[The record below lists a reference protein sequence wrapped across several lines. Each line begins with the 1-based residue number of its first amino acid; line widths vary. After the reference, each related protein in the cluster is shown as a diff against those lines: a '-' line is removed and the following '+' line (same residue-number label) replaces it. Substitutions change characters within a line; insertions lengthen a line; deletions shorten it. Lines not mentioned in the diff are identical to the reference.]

1 MKPNILLCGRTG
13 AGKTSLIQSVTEKGT
28 VPESAVS
35 DSASATRGF
44 HVYETEAANFIDSE
58 GMEPGVGVSEY
69 ASFINGELCRRF
81 FSGRPEQLIHCIW
94 YCLDSAGARVQS
106 ADRDLFRSLP
116 EHSLL
121 VMTKS
126 ELLRASQLASLNESV
141 GALLPPEEV
150 FYVSAAEGSGLEHLI
165 ARTFEFAA
173 EKAEES
179 GDELASFRMRWNL
192 YYETRMREWRERN
205 CSLAEAFVKKT
216 VKRAFWIALFP
227 LPLLDVLPLFL
238 NEVHMLAGIAA
249 IYGYPVLERHGPAF
263 LLALSGSAGEKL
275 LATFFLFFKAPL
287 AALTAYGVG
296 HAAISYYESGM
307 TLSPEDLRLAFEKA
321 EMEARSLRRK

>member
-35 DSASATRGF
+35 DSAPATKGF

-58 GMEPGVGVSEY
+58 GMEPGMGVSEY

-81 FSGRPEQLIHCIW
+81 FSGLTEDLIHCVW
-94 YCLDSAGARVQS
+94 YCVDSAGARMQS
-106 ADRDLFRSLP
+106 ADWELFRSLP

-150 FYVSAAEGSGLEHLI
+150 FYVSAAEKSGLNRLMSQTS
-165 ARTFEFAA
+165 RLAA

-179 GDELASFRMRWNL
+179 GEELIAFQKRWKHYYDVRM
-192 YYETRMREWRERN
+192 EEWRIRN
-205 CSLAEAFVKKT
+205 RFLAEKCVKKAM
-216 VKRAFWIALFP
+216 KRAFLISAPPIPIW
-227 LPLLDVLPLFL
+227 DVIPLFI
-238 NEVHMLAGIAA
+238 NEIHMLSRIASL
-249 IYGYPVLERHGPAF
+249 YGYPVAEKHGPEL
-263 LLALSGSAGEKL
+263 LLALTGSTGEKL
-275 LATFFLFFKAPL
+275 LATFLLFFKAPL
-287 AALTAYGVG
+287 AALATYGVG
-296 HAAISYYESGM
+296 QAAISYYESGM